1 MNKETISA
9 LTEIPA
15 WFSILLS
22 VNVLLIFLIVYSK
35 QIKSFLSDF
44 FTKSSDGMKNSSSSK
59 HLMDE
64 VAELKQLNR
73 DLAHRIQELEIIISK
88 NQEML
93 EIIDNIQ
100 TDPNKVYIQGIGATI
115 TIARNLRLDKT
126 SHLKDLLNF
135 YAKFVRKLEYSDR
148 RLTLDLSKTEFI
160 NSWAIMEIAHFFL
173 EVGRENGIQLKVICG
188 NKQYTRNL
196 YENLKKLE
204 QQFESEC
211 AIAVLVND

>member
-1 MNKETISA
+1 MDKETINAIS
-9 LTEIPA
+9 EIPYGI
-15 WFSILLS
+15 ILLLTINTLVVFS
-22 VNVLLIFLIVYSK
+22 IVYSK
-35 QIKSFLSDF
+35 QIKSFLDDIF
-44 FTKSSDGMKNSSSSK
+44 NKKNDK
-59 HLMDE
+59 GIGKQHHLMDE
-64 VAELKQLNR
+64 LTELKQLNR
-73 DLAHRIQELEIIISK
+73 ELAHRIQELEITLSQ
-88 NQEML
+88 NEEMM
-93 EIIDNIQ
+93 EIINNIQ
-100 TDPNKVYIQGIGATI
+100 TDPNKVYVQGIGATV

-126 SHLKDLLNF
+126 NHLKNLLNF

-204 QQFESEC
+204 KQFESEC